1 MCLKERGPSV
11 PFESNHPVSD
21 GKADYLWINPP
32 NGIVRAWTDNYPDSP
47 AWLDSGEYAGSV
59 VMPVRAEEKDPD
71 TSCTRLWRWVGT
83 CTDDWVDDVNLK
95 PDVQ

>member
-1 MCLKERGPSV
+1 MCLEERGPSV

-59 VMPVRAEEKDPD
+59 AMP
-71 TSCTRLWRWVGT
+71 GT
-83 CTDDWVDDVNLK
+83 NIRFAKLQPRPRK
-95 PDVQ
+95 PRGGWSYTLALYCER